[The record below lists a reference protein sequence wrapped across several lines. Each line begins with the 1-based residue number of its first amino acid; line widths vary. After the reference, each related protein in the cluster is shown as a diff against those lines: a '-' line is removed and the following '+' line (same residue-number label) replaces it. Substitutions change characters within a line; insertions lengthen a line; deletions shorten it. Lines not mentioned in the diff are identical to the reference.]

1 MSRQALRAIALAL
14 GLGAFCASGLAQES
28 GIPPRLHPWG
38 RFEPGTWKV
47 VRVVTETLNDQ
58 GEVVSTSITD
68 TKTTLLNV
76 CNDGVILEVEACMEV
91 AGKRFRVEPQT
102 IKEGFH
108 GEAAASNVQFKEPI
122 DGEVTVEDRKI
133 PCKIRRLSLVGP
145 KDKTDLTLQ
154 YSTSVPP
161 YVLKRE
167 CVVTDTEHK
176 DTINETSKDVIAF
189 DMPVRVIDRLRSG
202 SYVRTV
208 RKSGKTTVT
217 TLAVVVNDVPGG
229 VVSHSSKEVD
239 KDGRLLRR
247 STLALVDYNS
257 DPDKDRT
264 GLFGR
269 KRPSRRSKPPTRYGP

>member
-1 MSRQALRAIALAL
+1 MSRLPLRAIALAL
-14 GLGAFCASGLAQES
+14 GLGAFSASGLAQES
-28 GIPPRLHPWG
+28 GIPARLHPWG

-47 VRVVTETLNDQ
+47 VRVITETLNDQ

-102 IKEGFH
+102 VKEGFH
-108 GEAAASNVQFKEPI
+108 GETVGSKTEIKEPI

-133 PCKIRRLSLVGP
+133 PCTVRRLLLLGP
-145 KDKTDLTLQ
+145 NGKTNLTLH
-154 YSTSVPP
+154 YSTTVPP
-161 YVLKRE
+161 YVLRRE
-167 CVVTDTEHK
+167 CAVTDAEGKNTFS
-176 DTINETSKDVIAF
+176 ETKRDVIAL
-189 DMPVRVIDRLRSG
+189 DMPVRVLDRLRSG

-208 RKSGKTTVT
+208 HKNGKTTVT
-217 TLAVVVNDVPGG
+217 TLAVLVGDVPGG

-239 KDGRLLRR
+239 KDDHLLRR
-247 STLALVDYNS
+247 STLALVDCNS

-264 GLFGR
+264 GMFGR
-269 KRPSRRSKPPTRYGP
+269 KRSNRRPKPPTRYGP